1 MYKLYPDGWIKNDEN
16 ITVITYTAS
25 KKEPEH
31 THEFIEIQ
39 YIWSGSGYQVINGE
53 TTYVERGDLLFL
65 NFGTSH
71 SIETLPELTIT
82 NCLLKPEFVSEE
94 LMNSENA
101 LDMLNLSLFK
111 DFRQGVAENLVPKIR
126 FHGQDIAE
134 IEVLIRSMQNEFN
147 RKLPGYRTILKS
159 YVYILMTKIFRAV
172 KESDSLNIYNE
183 VGKIAPEVLK
193 YIEEN
198 YNRKLSLS
206 ELAGIGYYNPSY
218 FSRIFKECF
227 GKSVTE
233 YINSKRIAASAE
245 LLEKTDF
252 PIELIASKTGFND
265 RKRFYY
271 LFKKYMGTTPHSYRK
286 NIKKNTSGR

>member
-1 MYKLYPDGWIKNDEN
+1 MSRLYTNDLINSDEN
-16 ITVITYTAS
+16 ITMITYTS
-25 KKEPEH
+25 SEKEPEH

-39 YIWSGSGYQVINGE
+39 YIWNGSGYQVINGE

-71 SIETLPELTIT
+71 SIEALPELTIT

-94 LMNSENA
+94 LMDSDNA

-111 DFRQGVAENLVPKIR
+111 DFRQGTAEHLVPKIR
-126 FHGQDIAE
+126 FHGRDMAE
-134 IEVLIRSMQNEFN
+134 MEIVIKSMQHEFDG
-147 RKLPGYRTILKS
+147 KKPGYRTILKS

-183 VGKIAPEVLK
+183 VGRIAPEVLK

-206 ELAGIGYYNPSY
+206 ELARIGCYNPSY

-233 YINSKRIAASAE
+233 YINGKRIAASAE
-245 LLEKTDF
+245 LLEKTDLS
-252 PIELIASKTGFND
+252 IEVIASKTGFND
-265 RKRFYY
+265 SKRFYY
-271 LFKKYMGTTPHSYRK
+271 LFKKHTGMTPHNYRK
-286 NIKKNTSGR
+286 NIKKNSGIR